1 MAIIVK
7 KIYLLSYMN
16 IMYCPKNVDQ
26 TFFLI
31 IYPNNIYVLLEEGLE
46 KEQPMYMGK
55 DRIKMEAIL
64 KNIKKEADKRKT
76 VNTNL
81 QVYSITENGIKPAPQ
96 SPFYSL
102 LPSK

>member
-1 MAIIVK
+1 MIIRWK
-7 KIYLLSYMN
+7 KIYLLYMN
-16 IMYCPKNVDQ
+16 TMYCPKNVAQ

-31 IYPNNIYVLLEEGLE
+31 VYPNNVYVLLETNLE

-64 KNIKKEADKRKT
+64 KSIKKEADKKQYK
-76 VNTNL
+76 NTIL
-81 QVYSITENGIKPAPQ
+81 KVYTLTEDGIKYVPQ

-102 LPSK
+102 LSSK

>member
-1 MAIIVK
+1 
-7 KIYLLSYMN
+7 
-16 IMYCPKNVDQ
+16 MYCPKNVDQ

-31 IYPNNIYVLLEEGLE
+31 IYPNNVYVLLETDLE

-64 KNIKKEADKRKT
+64 KSIKKEADKKQYK
-76 VNTNL
+76 NTKL
-81 QVYSITENGIKPAPQ
+81 QVYLLSEAGIKPVPQ